1 MQLSTN
7 GNKLFTVI
15 YTLQKNNKV
24 YLHFSRVK
32 PLTNLSLE
40 QFVEAVKE
48 LNQKKVIKPT
58 FNDFEYKLIIG
69 ESTMQPVQLG
79 SYVSYKNKTY
89 IVSAIN
95 GTKLMIVSPTAN
107 TLQVG
112 IKSVE
117 VLNHEPAK
125 IVSYRDANYLI
136 TSKGLIISLTTNKI
150 MKWNET
156 DGNRIAILNELNQEQ
171 IGI

>member
-1 MQLSTN
+1 MSEIQ
-7 GNKLFTVI
+7 V
-15 YTLQKNNKV
+15 
-24 YLHFSRVK
+24 
-32 PLTNLSLE
+32 
-40 QFVEAVKE
+40 
-48 LNQKKVIKPT
+48 
-58 FNDFEYKLIIG
+58 
-69 ESTMQPVQLG
+69 G
-79 SYVSYKNKTY
+79 SYVSYKDKTY
-89 IVSAIN
+89 IIAELKGNLI
-95 GTKLMIVSPTAN
+95 MIVSPTAN

-125 IVSYRDANYLI
+125 IVSYRDANYLV
-136 TSKGLIISLTTNKI
+136 TAKGLIISLTTNKI